1 MMILTDF
8 ILKNWHHI
16 EVSSSGELL
25 QYRFYNGL
33 ILSCGFGRYHYCD
46 HATMEVAV
54 KFKGDLRPLLSD
66 TVEGYVPRSAFAWLV
81 RDLDDPN
88 VEGALAQVRRSLERK
103 HELV

>member
-8 ILKNWHHI
+8 ILKNWHRI
-16 EVSSSGELL
+16 EVSSDGHLL
-25 QYRFYNGL
+25 QYRFDNGL

-46 HATMEVAV
+46 QGTMEVAV
-54 KFKGDLRPLLSD
+54 IRKGDLRPLLSD

-88 VEGALAQVRRSLERK
+88 VEGALAQVRRTLERK